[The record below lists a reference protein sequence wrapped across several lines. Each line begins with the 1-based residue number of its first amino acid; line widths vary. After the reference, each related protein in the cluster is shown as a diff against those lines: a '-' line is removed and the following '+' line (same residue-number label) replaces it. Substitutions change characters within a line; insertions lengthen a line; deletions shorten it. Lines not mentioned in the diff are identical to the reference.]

1 MRISYESFFTVIRI
15 VKINNDCVFF
25 LHQLLQVYF
34 VLVLQ
39 NTELFL
45 QDISRFL
52 FTTWSNNVSLPSSC
66 LVACNFSVWTTTSI
80 LLYNY
85 FIVQLLWINAS
96 PKSGYV
102 HGRTCNSSVHC
113 VLTTEVLVE
122 TSFSPVQYHFGSG
135 SAVYLSPFW
144 WIST

>member
-1 MRISYESFFTVIRI
+1 MRISYESFFTVIRF
-15 VKINNDCVFF
+15 VKINNDCVFC

-34 VLVLQ
+34 VLVMQ

-45 QDISRFL
+45 QDISSFL
-52 FTTWSNNVSLPSSC
+52 FTTWSNNASLPSSC
-66 LVACNFSVWTTTSI
+66 LVACNFFVWTTTSI

-85 FIVQLLWINAS
+85 FIVQLLWISAS

-102 HGRTCNSSVHC
+102 HSRTCNSSVHC

-122 TSFSPVQYHFGSG
+122 TSFTPVQYHFGSG